1 MIKIINVNNRI
12 EGKITLS
19 DEYTEQEINVEGRVT
34 SVEMTTDSL
43 NGIKTTTVT
52 FVEDLPYRI
61 YSPTHIMGRCEID
74 PSLTSEEINRI
85 VTNNL
90 NKSLNKKP
98 KSESMTVKIKK
109 QPKEISLEELKQGE
123 EYESVRIYIDEEKK
137 EKIEKQYGVTFG
149 FSEIIAVC
157 QSEIEFKDNYMFL
170 EMDYGYK
177 NVPYEFIEKI
187 EVVEK

>member
-1 MIKIINVNNRI
+1 MIQGDGKKHEIWLKGNLMSLESSREYPYGYTTHCLEILEREKDKDELDALRTSFKHINARSQLMPCQ
-12 EGKITLS
+12 KTL
-19 DEYTEQEINVEGRVT
+19 EKE
-34 SVEMTTDSL
+34 
-43 NGIKTTTVT
+43 
-52 FVEDLPYRI
+52 
-61 YSPTHIMGRCEID
+61 
-74 PSLTSEEINRI
+74 
-85 VTNNL
+85 
-90 NKSLNKKP
+90 NKS
-98 KSESMTVKIKK
+98 MAVKIKK

-177 NVPYEFIEKI
+177 NVPYEFIKKI

>member
-1 MIKIINVNNRI
+1 MKIINVNNRI

-19 DEYTEQEINVEGRVT
+19 DAYTEQEINVEGRVT
-34 SVEMTTDSL
+34 SMEMSKDSL

-52 FVEDLPYRI
+52 FVEDLPNI
-61 YSPTHIMGRCEID
+61 TYSPTHIMGRCRID
-74 PSLTSEEINRI
+74 PSLTSEQINRI

-109 QPKEISLEELKQGE
+109 QPKEITLEELKQGE

-157 QSEIEFKDNYMFL
+157 QSEIEFKENYMFL

-187 EVVEK
+187 KVVEK